1 MEKGPSEYADNW
13 TSPENEVEHFKHAKE
28 FNLNP
33 YDYSE
38 SAKRFKENEDEDNL
52 IFKKEDGTTYKYNE
66 KTKEFIIIS
75 KNGKIVTYFRTSL
88 RYFLKLFN
96 DLNGKWIQ
104 GGKYE
109 FIQQE

>member
-38 SAKRFKENEDEDNL
+38 SAKRFK
-52 IFKKEDGTTYKYNE
+52 
-66 KTKEFIIIS
+66 
-75 KNGKIVTYFRTSL
+75 
-88 RYFLKLFN
+88 
-96 DLNGKWIQ
+96 
-104 GGKYE
+104 
-109 FIQQE
+109 